1 MSEEQI
7 NFQHALEDRTV
18 AHRWIGRYYA
28 IVPGDDHYNLR
39 LRSEYVGHTVL
50 WDGGCTCTFREAL
63 DRLVKVHG
71 IENVLTHEMKQ
82 EAQRCRLAKTSV
94 ADAAELILERYR
106 VSEPVLEDL
115 RFVQNGA
122 TIGRA
127 RWDLLEWATSLPEV
141 AYLAKVH
148 GRKLGQA
155 LLDRVRG
162 PRRPVAW
169 ESGLLGQPRRK
180 KQPGF

>member
-1 MSEEQI
+1 MSEERI

-18 AHRWIGRYYA
+18 AHRWIERYCV
-28 IVPGDDHYNLR
+28 IVPGIGKYNLW
-39 LRSEYVGHTVL
+39 LRPECLGHTVL
-50 WDGGCTCTFREAL
+50 AMGWTLTFREAL

-82 EAQRCRLAKTSV
+82 EAQKCGLAKTSV
-94 ADAAELILERYR
+94 GDAAKLILERYH
-106 VSEPVLEDL
+106 VSEPVFEDL
-115 RFVQNGA
+115 QFFQNRA
-122 TIGRA
+122 VFGRA

-162 PRRPVAW
+162 SRRPVAW
-169 ESGLLGQPRRK
+169 ESGLLGQPWRK